1 MIGSMGDRENKALI
15 FADTDNGGIIH
26 IANIKGGVGKST
38 VATNLAAS
46 FSKKGPALVIDLDVQ
61 GSATVALGK
70 ETDPESGTSWDLFR
84 KRYIVKD
91 SSEKKWPDRCADFI
105 KSRLHPKVI
114 KTLFD
119 TDIKKIIV
127 PVQSGLD
134 LIPAGSGLFKMPANV
149 HIANLL
155 YNVNNLRVYYKY
167 IIIDTPSVWN
177 PLTRSLFFHS
187 DLNLIPVTL
196 NALSTK
202 SLKEYLANVQKLALR
217 YSGVRIRI
225 IKNEV
230 FGKADSK
237 VVGKARTM
245 NENRRYL
252 ERLCEQVIFKS
263 NNGVSLLP
271 QSIMFDLEIPE
282 SAIIRNAQDEGIPV
296 ANYKQYGAVNKA
308 FDELAKRVQY
318 VLNTPIRKR
327 MNFFQSTVWNG
338 AGRLAAAGI
347 FFAIIGI
354 NPSVEYFSVP
364 RPFAPQQLMIP
375 EGGVYSHTFR
385 GGDNIYRV
393 AKYAICR
400 FKAVVPSPEDIDS
413 YIEETVS
420 IYNLTRFSDEPRIK
434 NAYKVPAGLKLT
446 FYSPQN
452 ISNSQEKQL
461 VNVYRYFNSL
471 VSDQLA
477 YVTGDWCERGTGGGQ
492 PHYGIDVA
500 AALGEKVF
508 SPMDGDVVVTTGA
521 ASGRTVGIV
530 KDNMIVTF
538 SHLDKRFFANGM
550 HVKAGQVIGTIGI
563 TGRTS
568 GPHVHIG
575 YGIRTQTRS
584 DLVFGNYT
592 YRLTDPKLF
601 FYRKMYLEGI
611 SKE

>member
-1 MIGSMGDRENKALI
+1 MGERENKALI
-15 FADTDNGGIIH
+15 FTDTDNGGIVH

-38 VATNLAAS
+38 VATNLAAAL
-46 FSKKGPALVIDLDVQ
+46 SKRGPALVIDLDVQ

-70 ETDPESGTSWDLFR
+70 ETDSETGSSWDLFR
-84 KRYIVKD
+84 KRYTVKNNAERQW
-91 SSEKKWPDRCADFI
+91 SENVTDFI
-105 KSRLHPKVI
+105 KSKIHSKVVE
-114 KTLFD
+114 TLFD
-119 TDIKKIIV
+119 TDIKKIV
-127 PVQSGLD
+127 LTVQPGLD
-134 LIPAGSGLFKMPANV
+134 LIPAGSGLFKMPTNA
-149 HIANLL
+149 HISNLL

-177 PLTRSLFFHS
+177 ILTRSLFLHS
-187 DLNLIPVTL
+187 ELNLIPVTL

-202 SLKEYLANVQKLALR
+202 SLKEYLANVQRLAHR
-217 YSGVRIRI
+217 HCGIRIRI

-237 VVGKARTM
+237 IVGKTRTM
-245 NENRRYL
+245 SENRRYL
-252 ERLCEQVIFKS
+252 EKLCEQVVFRS

-296 ANYKQYGAVNKA
+296 LNYKQYGAINKA

-318 VLNTPIRKR
+318 VLNTPVKKR
-327 MNFFQSTVWNG
+327 LTIFQSAAWTG

-347 FFAIIGI
+347 FLGIIGF
-354 NPSVEYFSVP
+354 NPAIEQFSVP
-364 RPFAPQQLMIP
+364 RPIAPQQLVIP
-375 EGGVYSHTFR
+375 EGGVYSHTFKN
-385 GGDNIYRV
+385 GENIYRV
-393 AKYAICR
+393 AKYSICR
-400 FKAVVPSPEDIDS
+400 FKAVVPSPEEIS
-413 YIEETVS
+413 NYIEETIS
-420 IYNLTRFSDEPRIK
+420 IYNLTRFSNEPKIK
-434 NAYKVPAGLKLT
+434 NVYKISPGFKLT
-446 FYSPQN
+446 FYQPKN
-452 ISNSQEKQL
+452 ISNNQAEQL

-471 VSDQLA
+471 VSDPLA
-477 YVTGDWCERGTGGGQ
+477 YITGDWCERGTGGGQ

-500 AALGEKVF
+500 ANLGEKVLC
-508 SPMDGDVVVTTGA
+508 PMDGEAVITTGA

-538 SHLDKRFFANGM
+538 SHLDKRFFTNGA
-550 HVKAGQVIGTIGI
+550 HVKAGQVIGTVGM

-568 GPHVHIG
+568 GPHVHVG
-575 YGIRTQTRS
+575 YGIRTQTKS
-584 DLVFGNYT
+584 DLVFGKYT